1 MKNLNF
7 HHYVIVLIIFFFIFP
22 ICKTYKKLNRSAFS
36 LFGLQF
42 IQLHPTCGC
51 ACPPPRVSRVSSN
64 NFLHSYINFLLL
76 YYYAMVNY
84 IKKLKMSV
92 KKYIFG
98 SKQPHPSI
106 NCCFE
111 FPLLSSLLSW
121 AKLGFSLLSLPSLR
135 SHQAGNMVQAQRLFS
150 FLLSAQRFPHP
161 PPPFFFFFLVA
172 KSRYKAT

>member
-64 NFLHSYINFLLL
+64 NFLHYYIKFLLL

-84 IKKLKMSV
+84 IKKLKMGV

-111 FPLLSSLLSW
+111 FRLLSSLLSW
-121 AKLGFSLLSLPSLR
+121 AKLRFSLLNLP
-135 SHQAGNMVQAQRLFS
+135 SHQAGNMVQAQQLFS
-150 FLLSAQRFPHP
+150 LLLSAQRFSP
-161 PPPFFFFFLVA
+161 PLFFWQRNLVI
-172 KSRYKAT
+172 KQLNDTN

>member
-64 NFLHSYINFLLL
+64 NFLHYYIKFLLL

-84 IKKLKMSV
+84 IKKLKLSV

-121 AKLGFSLLSLPSLR
+121 AKLRFSLFSLPS
-135 SHQAGNMVQAQRLFS
+135 HQAANMVQAQRLFS
-150 FLLSAQRFPHP
+150 FLLSAQRFFPL
-161 PPPFFFFFLVA
+161 FFFFWQRNLVI
-172 KSRYKAT
+172 KQLNDTN